1 MFIFFQPSGRGSAA
15 SAYDD
20 SPAPEFYP
28 GSPPRATNSS
38 RTSGRTS
45 ADRPSDSGYGG
56 SGPSRKP
63 SLDRRRTNDSD
74 YYPGRRSDDTY
85 RRVDDAYLPQSRVS
99 EDGYGAGSRRRPSQ
113 DIPRRPED
121 RDRPM
126 NASIDHGRRPSGSTS
141 VGGTSDT
148 TTTGGASA
156 GQSATATSGMII
168 PTKSTMEEEY
178 IEVPYGR
185 ELRDSVDER
194 DQNRDTG
201 RDHGATGALTDGEPD
216 SASDYPSP
224 LSPRSPPAGLSGL
237 SARLKVMEDEDDE
250 AGISRSADDYYDK
263 LGRSSVNSDRSASGA
278 VGSRVVQGRTSL
290 ADEQE
295 KLRREYEFKI
305 ATLQGQISN
314 LHRDAGDVADKD
326 RKLRDSETHVKQ
338 LEDEL
343 AGFRRVRFDSFSMY
357 IRITD
362 LGFSAG

>member
-1 MFIFFQPSGRGSAA
+1 
-15 SAYDD
+15 
-20 SPAPEFYP
+20 
-28 GSPPRATNSS
+28 
-38 RTSGRTS
+38 
-45 ADRPSDSGYGG
+45 
-56 SGPSRKP
+56 
-63 SLDRRRTNDSD
+63 
-74 YYPGRRSDDTY
+74 
-85 RRVDDAYLPQSRVS
+85 
-99 EDGYGAGSRRRPSQ
+99 
-113 DIPRRPED
+113 
-121 RDRPM
+121 M

-148 TTTGGASA
+148 TTTGNAGA

-194 DQNRDTG
+194 DQSRDPG

-278 VGSRVVQGRTSL
+278 VGSRVVQARTSL

-343 AGFRRVRFDSFSMY
+343 AGFRRVRFDSLSMY
-357 IRITD
+357 ICIID
-362 LGFSAG
+362 GGFSAG